1 MRQRKREKTLKEALD
16 FQKEAIE
23 TIVEYAQKIEA
34 LKKENARLKAEIR
47 EQDDIIRFYRGGWS
61 LR

>member
-23 TIVEYAQKIEA
+23 TIVEYAQKIEV
-34 LKKENARLKAEIR
+34 LERENARLKAEIG
-47 EQDDIIRFYRGGWS
+47 EQNDIIRFYRGGWN

>member
-23 TIVEYAQKIEA
+23 AIVEYAQKIEA

>member
-34 LKKENARLKAEIR
+34 LERENARLKAEIG
-47 EQDDIIRFYRGGWS
+47 EQNDIIRFYRGGWN